1 MRTALVALVVLIGG
15 GIVTTLNLQADVAQA
30 RDTQVTRPADPSTI
44 DVTGP
49 DGVVHTGCV
58 ITVAEPS
65 STVTCADG
73 FTEES

>member
-1 MRTALVALVVLIGG
+1 MRTTLIGCVVLLGFA
-15 GIVTTLNLQADVAQA
+15 VVCTLDLQADVAEA
-30 RDTQVTRPADPSTI
+30 RQVEVSTPRTDLI
-44 DVTGP
+44 EVTGP